1 MATGGQSVDSGQVKH
16 DIGDLYLPCVH
27 PLLVRLLTRSQ
38 QQQSGLRNV
47 VMFHNLDHA
56 ANI

>member
-16 DIGDLYLPCVH
+16 DIGDIYLPCVH
-27 PLLVRLLTRSQ
+27 PLLVRLLTRS

-56 ANI
+56 ANV